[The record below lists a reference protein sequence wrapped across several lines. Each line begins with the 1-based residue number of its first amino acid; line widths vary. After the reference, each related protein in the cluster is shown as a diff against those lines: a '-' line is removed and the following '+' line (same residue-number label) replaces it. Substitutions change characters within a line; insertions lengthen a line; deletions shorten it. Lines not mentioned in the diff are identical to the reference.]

1 MELAPEHR
9 AAAEQARAR
18 RHDAI
23 EGRVEVALA
32 CKLHRDDLQAKG
44 ARCRL
49 DQFDLEC
56 GVRVQQNSDNAY
68 FGNQLL
74 QQREPLCTEYAAA
87 KERHARQIA
96 LRSVKAGDE

>member
-1 MELAPEHR
+1 VARRQGDDLMELAPEHR
-9 AAAEQARAR
+9 AAAEQQRARAR

-32 CKLHRDDLQAKG
+32 CKLHRDDLQTKG

-56 GVRVQQNSDNAY
+56 GVVQQDGDDAY
-68 FGNQLL
+68 LGNQLM
-74 QQREPLCTEYAAA
+74 
-87 KERHARQIA
+87 
-96 LRSVKAGDE
+96 